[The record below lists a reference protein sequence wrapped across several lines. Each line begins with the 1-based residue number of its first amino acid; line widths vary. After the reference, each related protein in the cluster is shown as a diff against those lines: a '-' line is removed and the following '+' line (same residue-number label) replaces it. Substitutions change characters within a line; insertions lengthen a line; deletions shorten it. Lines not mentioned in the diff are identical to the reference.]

1 MSIRI
6 TDSPEQ
12 AKVIHAPADDDV
24 LVVAGAGSGK
34 TYTMTRRIINLIA
47 EGVPPERILG
57 LTFTRKA
64 ASELL
69 ARVSA
74 AISERDELTDQ
85 TSTTDHA
92 RRMFLKPEIST
103 YDAFFQSIV
112 RQYGLLVGFDR
123 ETQPLSEAGAMT
135 LAASVIGRHTE
146 SLLSRDFGSFNTVVG
161 HMLGLS
167 HAIGNAMIGA
177 NVSSIDEAIVRI
189 RQWDADFI
197 QCLDT
202 AIGEHP
208 VPQEM
213 PKAKAPT
220 RARKDTD
227 ASYAAKQDE
236 YRAQLHELC
245 VWRCDRLRDVA
256 QRRDVLL
263 DLVQEYER
271 EKRRQNMAEFSDFTV
286 AAYQLV
292 SRFPSISQTYRRRY
306 SHVLLD
312 EYQDTST
319 TQAMLIAAL
328 FHPSHDTDTATSVTS
343 AASHSVTALSQH
355 MQHTQHNGVSPHL
368 LARSLKRPVTD
379 SYAHVNAVGDPFQS
393 IYAWRG
399 ASPGAFRMF
408 QRDFD
413 MPADVKPYPLSVT
426 RRNSR
431 IVLEAANNLTLPL
444 RLPSSR
450 QSSSLMH
457 EVEVNELSAL
467 DTADVGTIGVL
478 GFDTFGQ
485 EVDAVAR
492 FARQAI
498 RRYRKSKTETDGQNS
513 GKAGETKASTEDRH
527 THVAVLMR
535 SKTHMAQF
543 AQGLERAGL
552 TTLVVGRAALLER
565 PEIRDVLALLH
576 VVADRTDSA
585 SLMRLL
591 ATPRFTLGADALAA
605 LAALASRLDDQY
617 RYRSLVEA
625 GLVTLNQHDS
635 DVINDNDA
643 VDDVIDS
650 KITRERSAIV
660 REYRDQVPHAIYLA
674 DVLLRKDL
682 ARLLN
687 ADTSIDDRSAAII
700 LRAGQTLQEVQAV
713 ANHALAEVIETAVRA
728 LNLDIDLI
736 VAQSVMHPNASSSSA
751 TPVLARVGIDTLL
764 TLVDTYTQETLEGQ
778 PPTLRGF
785 IAWLDSI
792 DRIEEDTAVI
802 PDTPADVVLMTIHQ
816 SKGLE
821 WDAVAVVGMSAGSFP
836 SNQSGLHIAV
846 DEQHSGGYSTVS
858 GRWTPPEYQT
868 SVTTWLDDES
878 AVPAPVRVDAGILPR
893 FPHDAHS
900 SSHNATDGLAMLDD
914 VEVIDD
920 EIYGDLRGKDIGDGM
935 EDSNPCDWYLT
946 QEEEYGRRLLADER
960 RLAYVALT
968 RARHDALIT
977 YSRYNT
983 ESRDPSVLLNKGGR
997 KPVAAR
1003 PSVFWSELHDSL
1015 GIHADRVTVEG
1026 DVESTVERNTKVSE
1040 SSLTGESTH
1049 DDHDVTTLQS
1059 AGVARPDGFFVGD
1072 QALAY
1077 EQAVVEQAWRDE
1089 LDMQASD
1096 GTLLWPAT
1104 LSHDVMK
1111 RLRAGM
1117 SELEQS
1123 TDTSSARDQLPKH
1136 ADDANGN
1143 NSDGNNSTGARDS
1156 LLNRALMLTADPDLM
1171 PQSYNDTE
1179 LDDHVRRK
1187 ASQILARGR
1196 QSVTALQTRAGQIAP
1211 RDARIIW
1218 RGLIRPIPHVAPPA
1232 AEAGT
1237 LLHAWAEQFVRA
1249 YDEFG
1254 GETIG
1259 ADIRNLSADNVD
1271 NSDNIIASAAIL
1283 PTRETMLAELTEQ
1296 ENAIR
1301 SNNST
1306 AKERHVALWK
1316 RRLTTSPWANRRPA
1330 WAERQIVV
1338 ALPDGTIVNGKLD
1351 AVFYGGLDESD
1362 TTKRYVIVDWK
1373 TGKRPHTSEDIANK
1387 LVQLDWY
1394 RLLLAN
1400 VEHVPL
1406 DSIDA
1411 TLYYLSEPNEGARE
1425 LHAHAKTEQEILAEL
1440 SSGIPEQSDDD

>member
-74 AISERDELTDQ
+74 AISERDEPTDR
-85 TSTTDHA
+85 TSTTNHA

-146 SLLSRDFGSFNTVVG
+146 SLLSRDFGSFNTVVD

-177 NVSSIDEAIVRI
+177 DVSSVDEAIARI

-197 QCLDT
+197 QRLDT
-202 AIGEHP
+202 AIGEQH

-263 DLVQEYER
+263 DLVAEYER

-328 FHPSHDTDTATSVTS
+328 FHPSQNTDTVTSVTS

-355 MQHTQHNGVSPHL
+355 TQHAQHTQHDGVPQHL

-467 DTADVGTIGVL
+467 DNADVGTIGVL

-498 RRYRKSKTETDGQNS
+498 RRYRKNNAEADGQDS
-513 GKAGETKASTEDRH
+513 QKTPETKASTEDHR

-565 PEIRDVLALLH
+565 PEIRDILALLH

-591 ATPRFTLGADALAA
+591 ATPRFALGADALAA
-605 LAALASRLDDQY
+605 LAGLASRLDDQY

-625 GLVTLNQHDS
+625 GLVTPKQHD
-635 DVINDNDA
+635 DDA
-643 VDDVIDS
+643 VDTAIDS
-650 KITRERSAIV
+650 KIAREQAAIV
-660 REYRDQVPHAIYLA
+660 RAYRDQVPHAIYLA
-674 DVLLRKDL
+674 DVLLRKDV
-682 ARLLN
+682 ARLLD

-700 LRAGQTLQEVQAV
+700 LRAGRALQEVQAV
-713 ANHALAEVIETAVRA
+713 ANHALVEVIETAVRA

-736 VAQSVMHPNASSSSA
+736 VAQSIMHPDALSSST

-764 TLVDTYTQETLEGQ
+764 TLVDTYTKETLEGQ
-778 PPTLRGF
+778 SPTLRGF
-785 IAWLDSI
+785 IAWLDSM

-821 WDAVAVVGMSAGSFP
+821 WDAVAVVGMAAGSFP

-846 DEQHSGGYSTVS
+846 DEQHSGGYSPVS
-858 GRWTPPEYQT
+858 GRWSPPEYQT

-893 FPHDAHS
+893 FPHDAQS
-900 SSHNATDGLAMLDD
+900 SSHNAADGLAMLDD

-920 EIYGDLRGKDIGDGM
+920 EIYGDMRGKDIGDGM
-935 EDSNPCDWYLT
+935 EDSNPDDWYLT

-983 ESRDPSVLLNKGGR
+983 EIRDPSVLLNKGGR
-997 KPVAAR
+997 KPVAAK

-1015 GIHADRVTVEG
+1015 GAHADRVTVEG
-1026 DVESTVERNTKVSE
+1026 DDEGAVESTVESSAKVSE
-1040 SSLTGESTH
+1040 SSLTGESAH
-1049 DDHDVTTLQS
+1049 DDHDVITLQS

-1072 QALAY
+1072 QAYAY

-1089 LDMQASD
+1089 LDTQVSD
-1096 GTLLWPAT
+1096 GTLSWPAT
-1104 LSHDVMK
+1104 LSHGVMK
-1111 RLRAGM
+1111 RICAGM
-1117 SELEQS
+1117 NELEQS
-1123 TDTSSARDQLPKH
+1123 TDTSSASDQLAKR
-1136 ADDANGN
+1136 ADSTNGN
-1143 NSDGNNSTGARDS
+1143 NSVNTDSRDS
-1156 LLNRALMLTADPDLM
+1156 LLARALMLTSDPDLM
-1171 PQSYNDTE
+1171 PQSYDDTE

-1196 QSVTALQTRAGQIAP
+1196 QSVTALQTRAGQISP

-1237 LLHAWAEQFVRA
+1237 LLHAWAEQFIRA

-1259 ADIRNLSADNVD
+1259 ADIRNLSADNAD
-1271 NSDNIIASAAIL
+1271 NSDNIIASAAIP
-1283 PTRETMLAELTEQ
+1283 PTRETMLAELAER

-1301 SNNST
+1301 ANPST
-1306 AKERHVALWK
+1306 AKERHVTLWK
-1316 RRLTTSPWANRRPA
+1316 RRLATSPWASRRPA

-1362 TTKRYVIVDWK
+1362 TTKQYVIVDWK

-1411 TLYYLSEPNEGARE
+1411 TLYYLSEPNEGTRE